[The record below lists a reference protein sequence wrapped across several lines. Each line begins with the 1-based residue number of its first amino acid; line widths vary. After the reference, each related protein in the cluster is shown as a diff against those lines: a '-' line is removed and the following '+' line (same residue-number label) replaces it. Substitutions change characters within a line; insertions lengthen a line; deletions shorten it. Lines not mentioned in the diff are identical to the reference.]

1 VEGRPLSGDSHALT
15 RAVLLAAGL
24 LVLGLLFAE
33 LVTLLVAVLITILVA
48 IPITSAATWLE
59 RRGVPRPV
67 GALIALVGL
76 VGAVAGIVAAL
87 LPSFIDQANQFIDD
101 VPGIVDDLEREV
113 GNVTGDEPEEVS
125 ERIQDYL
132 EGIGDDPERLVGP
145 VTETVLGLAGALAF
159 AVLGLITAYYIAVRP
174 QPLIDGALSLFP
186 PERRA
191 WALAVGKRIRDSWIG
206 WFKGVIVDM
215 LANGLMIY
223 IGLSLIGLDFALVF
237 GVLAALLTVVPYFG
251 PIAASIP
258 PILYGLADSPEKAL
272 LVAVVFIIVQQ
283 IEGNLTIPLV
293 MSQTVKLHP
302 AVIAVGVVVVG
313 QLLGI
318 AGLFVAVPI
327 LSLVVIVVDEV
338 WVKPREAQAA
348 PAPSPGGG

>member
-1 VEGRPLSGDSHALT
+1 MEGRLLSGDSHALT

-59 RRGVPRPV
+59 GHGVPRPV
-67 GALIALVGL
+67 GALLAMVAL
-76 VGAVAGIVAAL
+76 VGAVAGIVAAI
-87 LPSFIDQANQFIDD
+87 LPTFIDQANEFIDD
-101 VPGIVDDLEREV
+101 VPGIVNDLEREV

-125 ERIQDYL
+125 DRIQDYL
-132 EGIGDDPERLVGP
+132 NGIGDDPERLIGP
-145 VTETVLGLAGALAF
+145 VTDTVLGLAGALAF
-159 AVLGLITAYYIAVRP
+159 TVLGLITAYYIAVRP
-174 QPLIDGALSLFP
+174 KPLIDGALALFP

-191 WALAVGKRIRDSWIG
+191 WALEVGNRIRNAWIG

-215 LANGLMIY
+215 LLNGLMIY

-251 PIAASIP
+251 PIAASLP
-258 PILYGLADSPEKAL
+258 PIVFGLADSPEKAL
-272 LVAVVFIIVQQ
+272 LVVIVFIVVQQ

-293 MSQTVKLHP
+293 MSQTVRLHP
-302 AVIAVGVVVVG
+302 AVIAVGVVIVG

-318 AGLFVAVPI
+318 IGLFVAVPI
-327 LSLVVIVVDEV
+327 LSLVVILVDEV